1 MQGSNRNRTLV
12 SCLQSAFLRFPMNAG
27 AAPFEDGD
35 SEELTEEARRLAQRV
50 LEKAR
55 SRLAPLAAR

>member
-1 MQGSNRNRTLV
+1 
-12 SCLQSAFLRFPMNAG
+12 MNAG

-35 SEELTEEARRLAQRV
+35 SEELTEEARRLAHRV